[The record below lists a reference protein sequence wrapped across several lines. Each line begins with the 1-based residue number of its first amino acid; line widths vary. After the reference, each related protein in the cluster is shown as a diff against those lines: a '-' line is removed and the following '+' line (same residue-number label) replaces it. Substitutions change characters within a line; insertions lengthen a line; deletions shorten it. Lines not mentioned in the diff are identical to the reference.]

1 MGFTIK
7 SATWGDERSSTDVTQ
22 SMVDKAKSGYLDF
35 VADNTIVPVFDIFGS
50 KTVTLDDNDNQTIK
64 SQAISACNNNAA
76 DTKCI
81 EFQTNQLETQFLQK
95 KTAEAQSSANIIT
108 GRRLTLTIIDD
119 NGMEK
124 VLAVP
129 DGQKVQI
136 GDKPKVTMP
145 ETFSGG
151 TSTLLWGIIKILISM
166 SLTLLWVF
174 SIAAPYRIFVLEGKL
189 MTAYILT
196 GLAILIPY
204 SGLITTP
211 VMLGYYKWMA
221 AAAPVS
227 KVPV

>member
-1 MGFTIK
+1 MGFTVK

-22 SMVDKAKSGYLDF
+22 AMIEKAKPGYVDF
-35 VADNTIVPVFDIFGS
+35 VADNSIVPVFDVFGS
-50 KTVTLDDNDNQTIK
+50 RTVTIDDAESQTIK
-64 SQAISACNNNAA
+64 SQAISACNNNQA
-76 DTKCI
+76 DKKCI
-81 EFQTNQLETQFLQK
+81 EFQTNQLETQLLQK

-119 NGMEK
+119 NGMER

-129 DGQKVQI
+129 DGQKVQF
-136 GDKPKVTMP
+136 GDKPKIAMP

-151 TSTLLWGIIKILISM
+151 TSTLLWGVLKILLSM

-211 VMLGYYKWMA
+211 IMLGYYKWTA
-221 AAAPVS
+221 AAAPLT